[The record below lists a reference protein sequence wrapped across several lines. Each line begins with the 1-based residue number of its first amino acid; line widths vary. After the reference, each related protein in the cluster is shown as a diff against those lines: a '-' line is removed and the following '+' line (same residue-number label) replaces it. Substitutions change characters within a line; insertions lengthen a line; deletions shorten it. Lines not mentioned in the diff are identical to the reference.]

1 MRFGRKDTIPH
12 DDEDF
17 RCRQPAFV
25 GIRCEIK
32 KRQGLRLVA
41 FYQGSTEVL
50 VAPAKA
56 GVQLVDFPGFALSW
70 VGFRGSAE

>member
-56 GVQLVDFPGFALSW
+56 GVQLVEFS
-70 VGFRGSAE
+70 GFRRSPE